1 MEKLAEGIATLN
13 QLVGGFVWG
22 PVMIGFLLLAGL
34 YFTVGTG
41 FFQFRHFGD
50 MLKETVIR
58 LFAKSGKKD
67 KKSGIT
73 PFQAVSTALAGTLGT
88 GNIVGVA
95 TAIVS
100 GGPGAVF
107 WMVVTAFLGMI
118 TKYAE
123 VLLAVEFQAKNKN
136 GQLRGGP
143 MYYMKNGLGMPKLG
157 ILFAVICVV
166 ASFGVGNMVQSN
178 SVSDALESAFHWN
191 KNIIGVILAVIVAL
205 AAFGGV
211 SQIAKICEKLV
222 PFMALF
228 YLGAC
233 LFVIGVNYRQLP
245 AAFYTILNSA
255 FQFRS
260 AAGGVLGYTFA
271 NAIRFGIS
279 RGIFTNEAGLGS
291 APIAHGSAVAE
302 SPVQQGMWGI
312 FEVFFDT
319 VVMCT
324 LTALVILTSGLWDS
338 GLNGAALT
346 TAAFSAVIGKY
357 ASGFIAVSTAFF
369 ALASMLGWYYYGV
382 CCLQYLSAKPQTTR
396 IYQLAFFAAIIA
408 GATANLDLVWA
419 VSDSLNLMMF
429 LPNVTALLL
438 LSPVIFRETD
448 KYRHEKKLAKQ
459 K

>member
-1 MEKLAEGIATLN
+1 MLDFLEKVNRAGSPLML
-13 QLVGGFVWG
+13 L
-22 PVMIGFLLLAGL
+22 FLLSAGIYL
-34 YFTVGTG
+34 SIGTG
-41 FFQFRHFGD
+41 FFQFLHFGD
-50 MLKETVIR
+50 MLKETIIH
-58 LFAKSGKKD
+58 LFGKKGKNE
-67 KKSGIT
+67 KKNGIT

-107 WMVVTAFLGMI
+107 WMVITAFLGMI

-123 VLLAVEFQAKNKN
+123 VLLSVEFQVKDKDDR
-136 GQLRGGP
+136 LRGGP
-143 MYYMKNGLGMPKLG
+143 MYYMKNGLGSPKLG
-157 ILFAVICVV
+157 TLFAGVCVF
-166 ASFGVGNMVQSN
+166 ASFGIGNMTQSN
-178 SVSDALESAFHWN
+178 SVSAALESAFHWN
-191 KNIIGVILAVIVAL
+191 KTIIGITLAVIVAL

-211 SQIAKICEKLV
+211 VQIAKICEKLV

-233 LFVIGVNYRQLP
+233 LFVIGANYRQLP
-245 AAFYTILNSA
+245 AAFGVIFHSA
-255 FQFRS
+255 FRFRS

-271 NAIRFGIS
+271 NAVRFGVS

-291 APIAHGSAVAE
+291 APIAHGSAAAE
-302 SPVQQGMWGI
+302 SPVKQGMWGI

-346 TAAFSAVIGKY
+346 TAAFSSAIGKY

-382 CCLQYLSAKPQTTR
+382 CCLQYLSVKPQTTR

-419 VSDSLNLMMF
+419 ASDSLNLLMF
-429 LPNVTALLL
+429 LPNVASLLL
-438 LSPVIFRETD
+438 LSPVIFRQTNR
-448 KYRHEKKLAKQ
+448 YRQEKRFRYKQ